1 MTCFAKMPNIYATL
15 DIPDT
20 EETENLTRKANKKLR
35 EIEKL
40 KLKSKKT
47 PDEYAKIHEE
57 EIWQAIAI
65 PADAIPSETEEQIAK
80 RNAKQREKTKLK
92 EQQQKQRK
100 EKEKHKQEIILLK
113 KKFQERYQEQSR
125 NMLELKQE
133 QNRNMLKLKQ
143 ENAKLHYDIEQFQ
156 NIVLQMKKI
165 ITTLKE
171 SEPNTSEPQISS
183 IIEKEYHEKYQASGT
198 HKKTWYEMMRKY
210 HPDKFKENK
219 ELADAFSNVLN
230 RLKEKYLE

>member
-1 MTCFAKMPNIYATL
+1 MTRFATKTNSYAFL

-47 PDEYAKIHEE
+47 PEEYAKIHEE
-57 EIWQAIAI
+57 EIWKAIAI
-65 PADAIPSETEEQIAK
+65 PADAIPSETEEQIAERK
-80 RNAKQREKTKLK
+80 AKQREKTKQK

-100 EKEKHKQEIILLK
+100 EKEKHKQEIMLLK
-113 KKFQERYQEQSR
+113 KKFQEQY
-125 NMLELKQE
+125 QE
-133 QNRNMLKLKQ
+133 QNRTMLELKQ
-143 ENAKLHYDIEQFQ
+143 ENAKLL
-156 NIVLQMKKI
+156 NIVLKMKNI

-171 SEPNTSEPQISS
+171 SEQNTSEPQISS
-183 IIEKEYHEKYQASGT
+183 IIEKEYHEKYQVSGT
-198 HKKTWYEMMRKY
+198 HKKTWYSMMLKY

-219 ELADAFSNVLN
+219 ELAEACSNVLN
-230 RLKEKYLE
+230 RLKEQYID

>member
-1 MTCFAKMPNIYATL
+1 MTRFATKTNSYASL

-113 KKFQERYQEQSR
+113 KKFQEQY
-125 NMLELKQE
+125 QE
-133 QNRNMLKLKQ
+133 QNRTMLELKQ
-143 ENAKLHYDIEQFQ
+143 ENAKLL
-156 NIVLQMKKI
+156 NIVLQMKNI

-171 SEPNTSEPQISS
+171 SEPNTPEPQISS
-183 IIEKEYHEKYQASGT
+183 IIEKEYHEKYQVSGT
-198 HKKTWYEMMRKY
+198 HKKTWYSMMLKY

-219 ELADAFSNVLN
+219 ELAEACSNVLN
-230 RLKEKYLE
+230 RLKEQYIE

>member
-1 MTCFAKMPNIYATL
+1 MTCFATMPNIYASL

-20 EETENLTRKANKKLR
+20 NETENLTRKANKKLR

-57 EIWQAIAI
+57 EIWKAIAI
-65 PADAIPSETEEQIAK
+65 PADAIPSETEEQIAERK
-80 RNAKQREKTKLK
+80 AKQREKTKQK

-100 EKEKHKQEIILLK
+100 EKEKHKQEIMLLK
-113 KKFQERYQEQSR
+113 KKFQERYQEQNR
-125 NMLELKQE
+125 NMLKLKQE
-133 QNRNMLKLKQ
+133 QNRTMLKLKQ

-183 IIEKEYHEKYQASGT
+183 IIEKEYREKYQASGT
-198 HKKTWYEMMRKY
+198 HKKTWHSMMLKY
-210 HPDKFKENK
+210 HPDKFKQNK
-219 ELADAFSNVLN
+219 ELAEACSNVLN
-230 RLKEKYLE
+230 RLKEKYLD

>member
-1 MTCFAKMPNIYATL
+1 MTRFATKTNSYAFL

-47 PDEYAKIHEE
+47 PEEYAKIHEE
-57 EIWQAIAI
+57 EIWKAIAI
-65 PADAIPSETEEQIAK
+65 PADAIPSETEEQIAERK
-80 RNAKQREKTKLK
+80 AKQREKTKLK
-92 EQQQKQRK
+92 EQQQKHRK
-100 EKEKHKQEIILLK
+100 EKEKHKQEIMLLK
-113 KKFQERYQEQSR
+113 KKFQEQYQEQNR

-133 QNRNMLKLKQ
+133 
-143 ENAKLHYDIEQFQ
+143 NANLH
-156 NIVLQMKKI
+156 NIVLQMKNI

-171 SEPNTSEPQISS
+171 SEQNTSEPQISY
-183 IIEKEYHEKYQASGT
+183 IIEKEYHEKYQVSGT
-198 HKKTWYEMMRKY
+198 HKKTWYSMMLKY

-219 ELADAFSNVLN
+219 ELAEACSNVLN
-230 RLKEKYLE
+230 RLKEQYID

>member
-1 MTCFAKMPNIYATL
+1 MTCFATMPNIYATL

-20 EETENLTRKANKKLR
+20 DETENLTRKAVKKLR

-40 KLKSKKT
+40 KLKSKRT
-47 PDEYAKIHEE
+47 LEEDAKILQE

-65 PADAIPSETEEQIAK
+65 PADAIPSETEEQIAERK
-80 RNAKQREKTKLK
+80 AKQREKTKLK

-100 EKEKHKQEIILLK
+100 EKEKHKQEIMLLK
-113 KKFQERYQEQSR
+113 KKFQEQY
-125 NMLELKQE
+125 QE
-133 QNRNMLKLKQ
+133 QNRNMLELKQ

-156 NIVLQMKKI
+156 NIVLQMKNI

-198 HKKTWYEMMRKY
+198 HKKTWYSMMLKY

-219 ELADAFSNVLN
+219 ELAEACSNVLN
-230 RLKEKYLE
+230 RLKEQYID